1 MGDEYAIATWPW
13 VKLLGIYGAWDLVE
27 FDRFRNVG
35 PWLERAMSRPASKA
49 ARRIP
54 DRNG

>member
-1 MGDEYAIATWPW
+1 MGNEYAIATWPW

-49 ARRIP
+49 ARKIP